1 MGEAEPIKDA
11 MPAVVVGQTFWD
23 YARREADDRNLAAV
37 TRYLAG
43 VESPDLPT
51 NLQILAE
58 VLRCDGERVRDCI
71 TAKRERER
79 NWKAAQRARRQEAL
93 EQLKKAAG
101 GADVSSVST
110 GQNGVHTKQQ
120 EGRKEGLPPGKE
132 EIAKEESAFKLEA
145 EPPKKPH
152 KKPVEERNIIPPT
165 EEMVRSYIAS
175 RGSKVSVERF
185 MNYWTTRG
193 WETRPRQ
200 KMKDWQ
206 AAVRTFEQ
214 NGLDAPAGKHQ
225 PGWRKPEKGQRD
237 GLEGV

>member
-1 MGEAEPIKDA
+1 MDEAEPIKDG
-11 MPAVVVGQTFWD
+11 MPVVVVGQTFWD
-23 YARREADDRNLAAV
+23 YARREADDSSLAAV

-51 NLQILAE
+51 NLRILAE

-71 TAKRERER
+71 TAKRQRER

-93 EQLKKAAG
+93 EALKRAAG
-101 GADVSSVST
+101 GTDMSSVST
-110 GQNGVHTKQQ
+110 GQNGVLTKQQ
-120 EGRKEGLPPGKE
+120 EGRKEVQQGKE
-132 EIAKEESAFKLEA
+132 EIVKEENELKLEP

-152 KKPVEERNIIPPT
+152 KKPVDERNIIPPT

-175 RGSKVSVERF
+175 RGSKVNAERF
-185 MNYWTTRG
+185 MNYWTARG
-193 WETRPRQ
+193 WEMRPRQ

-206 AAVRTFEQ
+206 AAVRTFEL
-214 NGLDAPAGKHQ
+214 NGLEAPAGKHQ
-225 PGWRKPEKGQRD
+225 PGWRKSEKGQRD